1 MDDQLPDDLDPA
13 TVAVQAGR
21 EPPRPGAPLG
31 PPVVLTS
38 TYHAG
43 GEVGY
48 ARDGNPTWTAF
59 ETALGALEGGEA
71 VAFASG
77 MAAVTAVL
85 DQVPPG
91 GAVVA
96 PSGAYRG
103 TRNLLAELAAAGRLV
118 VREVEVTDTAATLAA
133 CDRAALLWVES
144 PTNPLLGVADLPALI
159 DGGHA
164 AGVPVAVD
172 NTFATPLGQR
182 PLAMGADVVVHSA
195 TKYLS
200 GHADLLLGAA
210 VAGPDMAAALRHRR
224 SLTGAVPGPF
234 ETWLALRGLRTL
246 PLRLERAWATAG
258 ELARRLATH
267 PAVAAVRY
275 PGLPGDPGHER
286 AAATMR
292 GFGGMISF
300 EVAGGADAAEAVCAG
315 TRLIA
320 DATSLGGVETIME
333 RRARWSN
340 EPGTPPGLIR
350 LSVGTEHV
358 EDLWRD
364 LDQALTRSR

>member
-59 ETALGALEGGEA
+59 ETVLGALEGGEA
-71 VAFASG
+71 VTFASG

-275 PGLPGDPGHER
+275 PGLSGDPGHER